1 MATFDTSRQ
10 GPDYGFLAGP
20 TVTLR
25 PTRRARLEALG
36 LLLGTLGVL
45 LALAL
50 TIGGAGPIGL

>member
-1 MATFDTSRQ
+1 MATFADPRPSP
-10 GPDYGFLAGP
+10 GYGFLAGP
-20 TVTLR
+20 VAAPR
-25 PTRRARLEALG
+25 PTRRARLEAAG